1 MAKRHPTFLLF
12 LFIALANFSLARITS
27 AAQPPSQI
35 GPTLRIGTFV
45 VDATPP
51 IGSPL
56 AYQTCDRVAMP
67 LTARGIVL
75 LTGDKPI
82 VLCAVD
88 WIGIANDG
96 YQQWRQAIANAV
108 GTSVQRVSV
117 HALHQHDAP
126 VCDLSAETLLAYQ
139 GLSGILCDVPFVRKT
154 IQQVATAARAAAEHP
169 QQVTHLGLGQAKV
182 EKVASNRRILGPDG
196 KVRGVRY
203 TSCRTPDLVAAAE
216 GIIDPWVKSISFW
229 NDQTPLVVL
238 TYYATHPQSY
248 YLTGVANP
256 DFPGMARFLREM
268 TLNGV
273 RHVHFN
279 GAGGNIGAGKYN
291 DGSPENRQRL
301 AVRLAEGMSKAWQA
315 TEKQPITA
323 TDVGWK
329 VVPVKLPVSKYL
341 DEKKLLATLTD
352 SKIDKKERKSA
363 ARDLAWLQRCQAG
376 DTIDIT
382 CLKLGS
388 ARILHLPAETV
399 VEYQL
404 AAQKM
409 LPDHFVAVA
418 AYGDYAPGY
427 ICLKEHYQQGGYE
440 DSPRASKVAPEVEDV
455 LMPAIAA
462 ALR

>member
-1 MAKRHPTFLLF
+1 MTQKHLTFLL
-12 LFIALANFSLARITS
+12 LRLISLASLSMTS
-27 AAQPPSQI
+27 FASA
-35 GPTLRIGTFV
+35 GPLPLRIGTFV

-51 IGSPL
+51 VGSPL
-56 AYQTCDRVAMP
+56 AYQACERVAMP

-75 LTGDKPI
+75 LTGEQPI

-96 YQQWRQAIANAV
+96 YQQWRQAIATAV
-108 GTSVQRVSV
+108 GTTPERVAV

-126 VCDLSAETLLAYQ
+126 VCDLSAERLLATR
-139 GLSGILCDVPFVRKT
+139 GLGGILFDVPFVRNT
-154 IQQVATAARAAAEHP
+154 IQKVAAAARDAAAHP
-169 QQVTHLGLGQAKV
+169 QRVTHLGLGQAKV

-203 TSCRTPDLVAAAE
+203 TSCRDPDLIAAPE

-229 NDQTPLVVL
+229 NDQTPLVVM

-248 YLTGVANP
+248 YLTHVANP
-256 DFPGMARFLREM
+256 DFPGMARFLREV

-273 RHVHFN
+273 RHIHFN

-291 DGSPENRQRL
+291 DGTPENRQRL
-301 AVRLAEGMSKAWQA
+301 AIRLAEGMSKAWLA
-315 TEKQPITA
+315 TKKQPITA
-323 TDVGWK
+323 TDVDWT
-329 VVPVKLPVSKYL
+329 VVPVKLPASKYL
-341 DEKKLLATLTD
+341 DKKKLLATLDNPKTPQQQ
-352 SKIDKKERKSA
+352 RKYA
-363 ARDLAWLQRCQAG
+363 ARDLVWLQRCQAG
-376 DTIDIT
+376 ETVDIT
-382 CLKLGS
+382 CLKLGP
-388 ARILHLPAETV
+388 ARVLHLPGEAV

-418 AYGDYAPGY
+418 AYGEYAPGY
-427 ICLKEHYQQGGYE
+427 ICLKKHYQQGGYE

-455 LMPAIAA
+455 LMPAMKK